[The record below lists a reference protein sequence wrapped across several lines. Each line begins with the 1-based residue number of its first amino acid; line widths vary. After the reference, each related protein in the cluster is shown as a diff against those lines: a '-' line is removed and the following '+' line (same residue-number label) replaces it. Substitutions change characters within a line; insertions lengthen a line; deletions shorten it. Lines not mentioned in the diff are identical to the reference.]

1 MEVPSYKNKTF
12 IVEDNDTRIR
22 NNDLTTLVKYKAG
35 DIIPADKNIGDFKII
50 PRRTDVVI
58 IDTKVD
64 TNRNVFVFAQDAQA
78 RPEIPSGW
86 TKATNLE
93 GSFLNEL
100 IGFAPDVWDF
110 APRGDNYTV
119 TDASALIRNG
129 APNFT
134 STGTKIPKGSYVVV
148 TATKDKFVKVS
159 KAVIADNQ
167 LTIGNEIGWTSAANL
182 TDGCSQ
188 VFFNAN
194 WTNTKGPNACWQK
207 GKFIGAKVLV
217 NIVGIGGELE
227 QITLA
232 SLEPYMKLKDAA
244 ATKNLT
250 LAIESAFRTYARQE
264 QLYKLY
270 LAGQG
275 NLAAAPGKSN
285 HQHGQAFD
293 LNTRGFD
300 TPLYIWLTKNAPKFG
315 FIRTVNKEHWH
326 WEYRPEEAKEFAAQG
341 KFKLASVKV

>member
-1 MEVPSYKNKTF
+1 MDVPSYKNKTF

-22 NNDLTTLVKYKAG
+22 NNDLKTFAKYKAG
-35 DIIPADKNIGDFKII
+35 ETIPQDKQIGDFKII

-58 IDTKVD
+58 TDAKVD
-64 TNRNVFVFAQDAQA
+64 ANRNIFVFAQDAQA

-86 TKATNLE
+86 TKAANLE
-93 GSFLNEL
+93 GRFLNEL
-100 IGFAPDVWDF
+100 IGFSPDVWDF

-119 TDASALIRNG
+119 TNANALIRGG
-129 APNFT
+129 APNFA
-134 STGTKIPKGSYVVV
+134 STGSLLPQGSYVVV

-159 KAVIADNQ
+159 EGSVSNGQ
-167 LTIGNEIGWTSAANL
+167 LSVGNEIGWTAASNL

-188 VFFNAN
+188 VFFTAD
-194 WTNTKGPNACWQK
+194 WTSIKGSNACWRK
-207 GKFIGAKVLV
+207 GTFIGAKVLV

-227 QITLA
+227 QITLD

-244 ATKNLT
+244 AAKNLS
-250 LAIESAFRTYARQE
+250 LSIESAFRTYARQE
-264 QLYKLY
+264 QLFKLFQ
-270 LAGQG
+270 AGQG

-300 TPLYIWLTKNAPKFG
+300 TPLYVWLTKNAPKFG

-326 WEYRPEEAKEFAAQG
+326 WEYRPAEAKELAAQG
-341 KFKLASVKV
+341 KFKLASVKI

>member
-1 MEVPSYKNKTF
+1 MDVPSYKNKIF

-22 NNDLTTLVKYKAG
+22 NNDLTTFAKYKAG
-35 DIIPADKNIGDFKII
+35 DVIPDDKQIGDFKII
-50 PRRTDVVI
+50 PRRTDVI
-58 IDTKVD
+58 ITDTKVD
-64 TNRNVFVFAQDAQA
+64 ANRNVFVFAQDAQA

-100 IGFAPDVWDF
+100 IGFSPDGWDF
-110 APRGDNYTV
+110 APHGDNYTV
-119 TDASALIRNG
+119 TDANALIRKG
-129 APNFT
+129 DFT
-134 STGTKIPKGSYVVV
+134 STGAKIPQGAYVIV

-159 KAVIADNQ
+159 EAVIIAD
-167 LTIGNEIGWTSAANL
+167 TIAIGDEIGWTSAANL

-188 VFFNAN
+188 VFFSAD
-194 WTNTKGPNACWQK
+194 WANTKGPNACWRK
-207 GKFIGAKVLV
+207 GNFIGAKVLV
-217 NIVGIGGELE
+217 NIVGIGGEVE

-250 LAIESAFRTYARQE
+250 LSIESAFRTYARQE
-264 QLYKLY
+264 QLFKLY
-270 LAGQG
+270 KAGQG

-300 TPLYIWLTKNAPKFG
+300 SPLYIWLTKNAPKFG

-326 WEYRPEEAKEFAAQG
+326 WEYRPAEAKELAAQG